1 LDALDRADEGACILI
16 FIHFL
21 WNWALL
27 LGLRPHINHCASCT
41 CEAPLDGLLLWNN
54 HEGAV
59 YCPSCAG
66 VSPAE
71 LGSRQLREW
80 LALGPGVRR
89 WLEAVENQDPAAVAR
104 YAIDPLSIG
113 QAKALVTSIMA
124 GALGKRLPGW
134 DRV

>member
-1 LDALDRADEGACILI
+1 M
-16 FIHFL
+16 
-21 WNWALL
+21 
-27 LGLRPHINHCASCT
+27 
-41 CEAPLDGLLLWNN
+41 
-54 HEGAV
+54 

-66 VSPAE
+66 VLPEVSGA
-71 LGSRQLREW
+71 SQFREW

-89 WLEAVENQDPAAVAR
+89 WLEAVENQDPAAAAR
-104 YAIDPLSIG
+104 YTLDSRSLG